1 MIFDDAQKIIT
12 EKATRK
18 DTLYIFSLYHSGDTM
33 KLAPYVH
40 HLKRFYE
47 PDRIAFVLVQK
58 SAYLTEMFEAID
70 EILPLTEEE
79 REILEL
85 ASQQHMCM
93 YGENWIVGS
102 SKNMLLS
109 HFPGPEGVHGTDTRL
124 TFPNACEAYKSM
136 ILQIPYFYEAADVAD
151 SFKEPFDDDLADQY
165 ARSILL
171 APNTYSIPSP
181 DMEFWEFLAYKL
193 IDAGYEVYTNAF
205 GDEPVI
211 EGTLRFDYGMR
222 DTYNLSRYFR
232 GVITARSGFSDF
244 LAFQPEVLHIVL
256 SPEEK
261 IMRFHDISCYGKSK
275 RIHNINWE
283 MEDPVSY
290 SVLYE
295 EVERIL
301 AEDMG

>member
-1 MIFDDAQKIIT
+1 MIFDDAQRIIK

-33 KLAPYVH
+33 KLAPYAH

-47 PDRIAFVLVQK
+47 QERIAFVLVQK
-58 SAYLTEMFEAID
+58 SAYLAEMFDAID
-70 EILPLTEEE
+70 EIIPLSEEE

-85 ASQQHMCM
+85 TSQQHMYM
-93 YGENWIVGS
+93 YGENWIIGS

-109 HFPGPEGVHGTDTRL
+109 HFPGPKGIHGTDECY

-151 SFKEPFDDDLADQY
+151 AFKDPFNDDLADRY

-181 DMEFWEFLAYKL
+181 EVEFWEYLAFQLVKN
-193 IDAGYEVYTNAF
+193 GYEVYTNAF
-205 GDEPVI
+205 GEEPVI
-211 EGTLRFDYGMR
+211 EGTQRFDCGMR
-222 DTYNLSRYFR
+222 DAFNLSRYFR
-232 GVITARSGFSDF
+232 AVITARSGFSDF
-244 LAFQPEVLHIVL
+244 LAFQPDALHIVF

-261 IMRFHDISCYGKSK
+261 IMKFHDISCYGKSQ

-283 MEDPVSY
+283 MEDPVSFP
-290 SVLYE
+290 VLYE

-301 AEDMG
+301 AEDMD